1 MDRRA
6 SEVECAFYVSW
17 PSICVNVTV
26 LRASRTCFN
35 DGTSGPYIEPRD
47 DQRDVG
53 EIENLGTVWQ
63 TKSPKLGGRPKY
75 VYESFPVARA
85 DLRAP
90 RKADEVGNLVFRY
103 ASNNYNGAMARN
115 AKLTIVEAEE
125 IVYVLPRIGASF
137 PMLITMKQSRWQ
149 PLSQRDPRARSVR

>member
-53 EIENLGTVWQ
+53 EIENLGTVRQ
-63 TKSPKLGGRPKY
+63 TKSPKLGGRPKD
-75 VYESFPVARA
+75 VYEAFPIARA
-85 DLRAP
+85 NFGPP
-90 RKADEVGNLVFRY
+90 RKTDEVGVTIITELVIEILARL
-103 ASNNYNGAMARN
+103 NNEWLN
-115 AKLTIVEAEE
+115 E
-125 IVYVLPRIGASF
+125 IPRLVCAV
-137 PMLITMKQSRWQ
+137 K
-149 PLSQRDPRARSVR
+149 

>member
-53 EIENLGTVWQ
+53 EIENLGTVRQ

-75 VYESFPVARA
+75 VYKSFPVARA

-90 RKADEVGNLVFRY
+90 RKADEVGMSIITEPIVQVFAGLDDKWLYEVPGLVC
-103 ASNNYNGAMARN
+103 AVS
-115 AKLTIVEAEE
+115 
-125 IVYVLPRIGASF
+125 
-137 PMLITMKQSRWQ
+137 
-149 PLSQRDPRARSVR
+149 